1 MGKILYTALLGA
13 VGAVLVHII
22 TLFLIPHFAQNDAW
36 ARLPKAGDDGLFTV
50 ISPNDPIAVSVATF
64 DPNFVFGSCRI
75 DLRNGPVGFT
85 GGSSPGFW
93 SLSVYNRQGANV
105 FSINDRTMQGNNLDV
120 VIATPQQLI
129 ELQKDL
135 PAELANSVFAE
146 ADVGEGFVLLRA
158 FVAEESLRA
167 QSVDFIRSTACEAL

>member
-1 MGKILYTALLGA
+1 M
-13 VGAVLVHII
+13 
-22 TLFLIPHFAQNDAW
+22 
-36 ARLPKAGDDGLFTV
+36 
-50 ISPNDPIAVSVATF
+50 ATF